1 MTSAQDHALSLRR
14 FLRPFQRV
22 LGHARRRKWCPM
34 YLRGLM
40 APLERKS
47 LQPLAEHV
55 APGQYAQLHHFVTV
69 SPWQDDQMGAVL
81 ARQAQRLVGGHDAVL
96 IVDDTAFPKQGTGSV
111 GVARQYCGVLG
122 KVANCQVLVSLTL
135 ARNDIPV
142 PLALRLFLPQA
153 WTDDPQRCVAAGVP
167 QGHRQFLTKKALALQ
182 EIDRVRQHGVT
193 FKVVVADAGYGNSAA
208 FRGAL
213 TARGLTWAVGVP
225 GAQKVYSTKVGML
238 TERRSKT
245 GRLLVPVP
253 DEPRKSVAQVL
264 HDLPPHKWVSRTWRK
279 GTKGPLRARFAVLRV
294 RVADGG
300 ELHDGSHLPG
310 DEVWLVVERRPSGER
325 KYYLTNHPA
334 NTAKIEL
341 IRDIKAR
348 WSCEQVHQQLKEEL
362 GLDHF
367 EGRSW
372 RGLHHHVLLCMMAM
386 AFLQA
391 LRLPLGRRH
400 LSTLPQTRKQVV
412 SWLMKPQP
420 HSSGRSPPPSR
431 VKKLVHHT

>member
-1 MTSAQDHALSLRR
+1 MS
-14 FLRPFQRV
+14 
-22 LGHARRRKWCPM
+22 
-34 YLRGLM
+34 
-40 APLERKS
+40 PLERKS
-47 LQPLAEHV
+47 LQPLAEYI

-69 SPWQDDQMGAVL
+69 SPWKKEQLQAAL
-81 ARQAQRLVGGHDAVL
+81 ARQAQQLVGGPDAVL
-96 IVDDTAFPKQGTGSV
+96 IVDDTAFPKQGDCSV

-142 PLALRLFLPQA
+142 PLALRLFLPKE
-153 WTDDPQRCVAAGVP
+153 WTADPERCAAVGVP
-167 QGHRQFLTKKALALQ
+167 QEHRNFLTKKELALE
-182 EIDRVRQHGVT
+182 EIDRVRLQGVR
-193 FKVVVADAGYGNSAA
+193 FKVVVADAGYGNSAE

-213 TARGLTWAVGVP
+213 STRGLTWAVGVP
-225 GAQKVYSTKVGML
+225 STQKVYSTNVQLM

-245 GRLLVPVP
+245 GRLLVPIP
-253 DEPRKSVAQVL
+253 DEQRKSVAQIL
-264 HDLPPHKWVSRTWRK
+264 HALPPHRWVSRTWRT
-279 GTKGPLRARFAVLRV
+279 GTKGPLRARFAVMRV

-310 DEVWLVVERRPSGER
+310 EEVWVVGERRSSGER

-334 NTAKIEL
+334 KTTKIEI

-372 RGLHHHVLLCMMAM
+372 RGLHHHALLCMMAM
-386 AFLQA
+386 TYLQA
-391 LRLPLGRRH
+391 LRFSEKRIALL
-400 LSTLPQTRKQVV
+400 TLPAARREV
-412 SWLMKPQP
+412 SQALDRASFAL
-420 HSSGRSPPPSR
+420 HVRGPP
-431 VKKLVHHT
+431 

>member
-1 MTSAQDHALSLRR
+1 MNSSQDKALSLRR

-22 LGHARRRKWCPM
+22 LGHARRRKWCPL

-47 LQPLAEHV
+47 LQPLAAHV

-69 SPWQDDQMGAVL
+69 SPWNDDQIGAVL
-81 ARQAQRLVGGHDAVL
+81 ARQAQRLAGGRNAVL

-111 GVARQYCGVLG
+111 GVARQYCSVLG

-135 ARNDIPV
+135 AKNDIPV
-142 PLALRLFLPQA
+142 PLALRLFLLQA
-153 WTDDPQRCVAAGVP
+153 WIDEPERCAAAGVP
-167 QGHRQFLTKKALALQ
+167 QEHQQFLTKKQLALQ
-182 EIDRVRQHGVT
+182 EIDRVRQEGVT
-193 FKVVVADAGYGNSAA
+193 FKVVVADAGYGNSAE

-225 GAQKVYSTKVGML
+225 GTQKVYSAQVGML
-238 TERRSKT
+238 TNRRSKT
-245 GRLLVPVP
+245 GRLLIPIP

-264 HDLPPHKWVSRTWRK
+264 HDLPPHKWVSRTWRT

-310 DEVWLVVERRPSGER
+310 DEVWVVGERRLSGER

-334 NTAKIEL
+334 NTSKIEL

-372 RGLHHHVLLCMMAM
+372 
-386 AFLQA
+386 
-391 LRLPLGRRH
+391 
-400 LSTLPQTRKQVV
+400 
-412 SWLMKPQP
+412 
-420 HSSGRSPPPSR
+420 
-431 VKKLVHHT
+431 